1 MARAAVQRRLNWL
14 RARVLDNRMETPRV
28 HRLVLDVPGWSG
40 HLPGQHVDVRLTGED
55 GYVAERSYSLASPP
69 EVPQL
74 HLLVERLDD
83 GEVSPYLTDEVRS
96 DDVFEL
102 RGPIGGYFVWSVS
115 ADRTDRD
122 TARRPVQLVAGG
134 AGVSPFVAMLDHHRR
149 LDSPTRMQLLYSAR
163 CEQEVLARDVLG
175 PETTI
180 TLTREAPAG
189 WRGETGRIDAGMLQ
203 RRTFGPAERPRTFV
217 CGPTVF
223 AEAMATTLVDLGHDP
238 SAIRIERFGS
248 TGEPS

>member
-1 MARAAVQRRLNWL
+1 MARAAVQRRLTWL
-14 RARVLDNRMETPRV
+14 VARVLDNRAETPRV

-55 GYVAERSYSLASPP
+55 GYVAQRSYSLASPP

-83 GEVSPYLTDEVRS
+83 GEVSPYLTDEVRP
-96 DDVFEL
+96 DDLFEL
-102 RGPIGGYFVWSVS
+102 RGPIGGYFVWSAA

-122 TARRPVQLVAGG
+122 AAHRPVQLVAGG
-134 AGVSPFVAMLDHHRR
+134 AGVSPFLAMLDHHRR
-149 LDSPTRMQLLYSAR
+149 LESSTPMQLLYSCR
-163 CEQEVLARDVLG
+163 TEDDVLGRDLLG
-175 PETTI
+175 PETTV

-189 WRGETGRIDAGMLQ
+189 WRGETGRIDADMLV
-203 RRTFGPAERPRTFV
+203 RRASPPADRPRVFV

-223 AEAMATTLVDLGHDP
+223 AESMATTLVDLGYDP
-238 SAIRIERFGS
+238 SSIRIERFGS
-248 TGEPS
+248 SGEPS

>member
-1 MARAAVQRRLNWL
+1 
-14 RARVLDNRMETPRV
+14 VLDNRAETPRV

-69 EVPQL
+69 EVPRL

-83 GEVSPYLTDEVRS
+83 GEVSPYLTDEVRP

-102 RGPIGGYFVWSVS
+102 RGPIGGWFVWSVS
-115 ADRTDRD
+115 ADRTDRE

-149 LDSPTRMQLLYSAR
+149 LDSPTRMQLLYSVR
-163 CEQEVLARDVLG
+163 TEEEVLGRDVLG
-175 PETTI
+175 PETTV
-180 TLTREAPAG
+180 TLTRQAPDG
-189 WRGETGRIDAGMLQ
+189 WRGETGRIDDAMLR
-203 RRTFGPAERPRTFV
+203 RRTIAPEERPRTFV

-223 AEAMATTLVDLGHDP
+223 AEAVASTLVGIGHDP
-238 SAIRIERFGS
+238 STIRIERFGS
-248 TGEPS
+248 SGESS